1 MVSMGGLHALTAE
14 LHTGFLT
21 LAFICI
27 MIVAGAQIVV
37 RLRNRMPNLL
47 VRWAIK
53 ARGYAEATSYVAAVG
68 GIAGLIVS
76 AWSGMY
82 AWPIDNLLENDLIR
96 NKILLTAYALVMWG
110 GVVFIR
116 TRFGRSL
123 WACPAMA
130 TVYVAITIVAFGM
143 IVISG
148 CLGSEIFR
156 NESLFDPLYNFVGL
170 NVDKAFEL
178 DLNIAAAVALGSAV
192 ALIGS
197 LVLARRKN
205 LDTVRF
211 SPETC
216 QKVFKWDEPV
226 IVYAATGKT

>member
-14 LHTGFLT
+14 LHSGFLT
-21 LAFICI
+21 LAFFCI
-27 MIVAGAQIVV
+27 MIVAGAQIIV
-37 RLRNRMPNLL
+37 RLRNRMPSLL

-53 ARGYAEATSYVAAVG
+53 VRGYAEITSYVAAIG
-68 GIAGLIVS
+68 GVAGLILS

-82 AWPIDNLLENDLIR
+82 AWPIDKLFDNDLIR
-96 NKILLTAYALVMWG
+96 NKILLTAYATVLWG

-130 TVYVAITIVAFGM
+130 TVYVAITFVAFGM
-143 IVISG
+143 VAIAG
-148 CLGSEIFR
+148 CLGSKIFR
-156 NESLFDPLYNFVGL
+156 NESLLEPLYSLVGL
-170 NVDKAFEL
+170 NVDKAFQL
-178 DLNIAAAVALGSAV
+178 DINVAAAVALVSAV

-211 SPETC
+211 APETC
-216 QKVFKWDEPV
+216 QKTFKWDEPA
-226 IVYAATGKT
+226 IA